1 MILAG
6 DVGATK
12 ILLEVGDLRSDRW
25 EPVLERRYSTA
36 AAENFADVLRA
47 FLDECAE
54 CRIPAKKL
62 RAAAIGV
69 AGVAQANKVKMTHH
83 AWSVDGDAIAR
94 RFSIPKVTVVND
106 LAAAANGIDLLSP
119 AQMVTIQPGKAS
131 ATDPRVVI
139 GVGTGL
145 GIAYLVPDGDGGW
158 RAISGEGGHAG
169 FAPATAAQLDLWQA
183 IHAQCG
189 RVSAEDIVSGRGLP
203 SIHATLCGKP
213 VLSQKDM
220 TAEQVAAAA
229 DGGDA
234 CAIRT
239 LDLFSEC
246 LGNVAGD
253 HALSVLARGGVY
265 LAGGVVVKL
274 LQKLHKERFREAFC
288 AKSPHSA
295 LMMKIPVKAVASDR
309 VAILGAVRI
318 AATP

>member
-12 ILLEVGDLRSDRW
+12 ILLEVGELRSDRW
-25 EPVLERRYSTA
+25 EPALERRYSTA
-36 AAENFADVLRA
+36 EAENFSDVLRS
-47 FLDECAE
+47 FLDDCA
-54 CRIPAKKL
+54 RAKIATKKI

-69 AGVAQANKVKMTHH
+69 AGVPQANKVKMTHH

-94 RFSIPKVTVVND
+94 RFSIPKVTVEND
-106 LAAAANGIDLLSP
+106 LAATAHGIDLLGAS
-119 AQMVTIQPGKAS
+119 QMVTIQPGKAS
-131 ATDPRVVI
+131 AGDPRVVI

-145 GIAYLVPDGDGGW
+145 GIAYLIPDGGGF
-158 RAISGEGGHAG
+158 RAIPGEGGHAG

-213 VLSQKDM
+213 VLSQRDI

-234 CAIRT
+234 CAIQT
-239 LDLFSEC
+239 LELFSEC

-253 HALSVLARGGVY
+253 HALALLARGGVY

-274 LQKLHKERFREAFC
+274 LPKLNKERFREAFC

-309 VAILGAVRI
+309 VAILGAVKI
-318 AATP
+318 AAAR